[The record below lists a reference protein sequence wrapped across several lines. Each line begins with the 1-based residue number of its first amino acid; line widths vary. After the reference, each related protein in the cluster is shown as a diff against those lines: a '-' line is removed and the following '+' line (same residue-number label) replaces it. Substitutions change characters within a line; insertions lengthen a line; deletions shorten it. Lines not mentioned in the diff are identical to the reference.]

1 MIPASL
7 KFMIPNS
14 FSVNVYTTNPNWMS
28 YAQRL
33 CAKPLTEAE
42 HYNIM
47 EQAVAPCP
55 EITMIIKGQK
65 VRALLDMGSQ
75 VTLMNESY
83 FLQNIQQLLPTVDK
97 DHLNA
102 HKLFNLK
109 GVEDGCVPLTK
120 YFSVDIQVGGR
131 LVHDIGILVKKENIP
146 LTDSKG
152 RST

>member
-1 MIPASL
+1 MYDPKQFL
-7 KFMIPNS
+7 GKR
-14 FSVNVYTTNPNWMS
+14 VYNDSELELLRTTVT
-28 YAQRL
+28 
-33 CAKPLTEAE
+33 CKTLTQSEC
-42 HYNIM
+42 YTIT
-47 EQAVAPCP
+47 EQAVALCP

-102 HKLFNLK
+102 YKLFNLK

-131 LVHDIGILVKKENIP
+131 LIHDLAFSLKRIIYISLIP
-146 LTDSKG
+146 KADQQELPPS
-152 RST
+152 

>member
-1 MIPASL
+1 
-7 KFMIPNS
+7 
-14 FSVNVYTTNPNWMS
+14 
-28 YAQRL
+28 
-33 CAKPLTEAE
+33 
-42 HYNIM
+42 M

-65 VRALLDMGSQ
+65 VWALHDMGSQ

-120 YFSVDIQVGGR
+120 YFSVDIQVGDR
-131 LVHDIGILVKKENIP
+131 LVHNIGVLVKKDKHTSHQFQGKIYTSSHHP
-146 LTDSKG
+146 RL
-152 RST
+152 